1 MTRWVS
7 LDEAAA
13 SVPDG
18 SWLAPGGFMLG
29 RAPMALVFALIRARK
44 QELKVASLPNPLPA
58 ELLVAAGCASRVEFA
73 FSGITLGG
81 KVRPMPCV
89 RRGIERGTLAW
100 AEHDGYR
107 LVQRLRAAGMGLPF
121 LPAPDAETCPLTSLP
136 QLEPVMT
143 VEDPFTGQRVAVE
156 RAFHPDV
163 ALLHARAADDQGNL
177 WIEDPTTDLLVAHA
191 AVRVIA
197 TAEERVRRL
206 PRVTVP
212 AFMVEQVAEAP
223 GGALPTGCPGLYG
236 HDADHLERYLELAE
250 AGREAEYFAGAQAR
264 WAASPARETTANRSA
279 A

>member
-7 LDEAAA
+7 VDEAAA
-13 SVPDG
+13 STPDG
-18 SWLAPGGFMLG
+18 AWLAPGGFMLG
-29 RAPMALVFALIRARK
+29 RAPMALVFALIRAQKRGL
-44 QELKVASLPNPLPA
+44 QIASLPNPLPA
-58 ELLVAAGCASRVEFA
+58 ELLVAAGCAVRVEFA

-81 KVRPMPCV
+81 KVRAMPCV
-89 RRGIERGTLAW
+89 RRGIEKGTLGW

-121 LPAPDAETCPLTSLP
+121 LPAPDAESCPLS

-143 VEDPFTGQRVAVE
+143 VEDPFTGERVAVE
-156 RAFHPDV
+156 RAFRPDV

-191 AVRVIA
+191 AGRVIA

-206 PRVTVP
+206 SRVTLP
-212 AFMVEQVAEAP
+212 SFMVEQVAEAP
-223 GGALPTGCPGLYG
+223 GGAMPTGCPGLYG
-236 HDADHLERYLELAE
+236 HDADHLERYLALAE
-250 AGREAEYFAGAQAR
+250 AGREAEYFEGAAVR
-264 WAASPARETTANRSA
+264 WGGRSSPERGDAADRSA